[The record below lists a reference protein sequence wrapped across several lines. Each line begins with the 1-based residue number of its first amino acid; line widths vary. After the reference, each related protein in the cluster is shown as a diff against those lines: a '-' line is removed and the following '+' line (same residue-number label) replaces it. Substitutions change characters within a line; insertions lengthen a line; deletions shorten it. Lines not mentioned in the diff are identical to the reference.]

1 MRAFIFVTTA
11 VSVVVRRERTARRGG
26 FRRRPIRPAARMS
39 QMSHSKLPMRRFR
52 AVGITAIVPLVIAGL
67 VAAVSSPQA
76 AAAAPAA
83 IPPPTAGGWQLNGSS
98 VLNTTAS
105 PPNLQLTPNTIW
117 QAGSAF
123 WPTAVPGV
131 GVTASFD
138 LSIGSSNSTSGAEG
152 LTFTVAD
159 ASVTQPTAL
168 GHNGGGI

>member
-1 MRAFIFVTTA
+1 
-11 VSVVVRRERTARRGG
+11 
-26 FRRRPIRPAARMS
+26 
-39 QMSHSKLPMRRFR
+39 MSHSKLPMRRFR

-152 LTFTVAD
+152 LTFTLAD
-159 ASVTQPTAL
+159 ASVTPPTAL
-168 GHNGGGI
+168 GHNGGGIGFAGITGLAVVLLRIVPHPSPIS